1 MLISTTMPNPV
12 KWEKVEVVIMSIME
26 AEEILEAEVE
36 EIFEEDDVATLIN
49 GKTIITTIS
58 TITMHNIKE
67 EVETIS
73 VLAFVEEV
81 GEIIIKRGQIMLVFI
96 VENLGIK

>member
-36 EIFEEDDVATLIN
+36 ETFEEEAVATLIN
-49 GKTIITTIS
+49 GETIITTIS